1 MSHARKEYGDFMS
14 LTPDAYDAVL
24 ALGQVAGKAGMDKQL
39 LELIK
44 LRASQ
49 INGCAFCVQYHI
61 LEGETLGVP
70 TDKLN
75 LVVVWREAPQFSQ
88 RERAALAWTE
98 ALTLLS
104 AGVSD
109 EVYVEAS
116 AEFSEKELAYLTS
129 AIASINVWNRFG
141 AAFRWTP
148 PARKT
153 AVGAAASEKPALSK
167 SAVAM
172 QRSGGAAPLLPAD
185 RRSPYDPR
193 RGVAAGIAGIV
204 HQTAHKG

>member
-1 MSHARKEYGDFMS
+1 MSHARSEYKDFMT
-14 LTPDAYDAVL
+14 LAPDAYATVL
-24 ALGQVAGKAGMDKQL
+24 ALGKIAANAGIDRQL

-61 LEGETLGVP
+61 MESEKLGVP

-98 ALTLLS
+98 ALTLLAS
-104 AGVSD
+104 GVSD
-109 EVYVEAS
+109 EVYAEANR
-116 AEFSEKELAYLTS
+116 EFSEKELTYLTS

-148 PARKT
+148 PARQKT
-153 AVGAAASEKPALSK
+153 VGAAAS
-167 SAVAM
+167 
-172 QRSGGAAPLLPAD
+172 
-185 RRSPYDPR
+185 
-193 RGVAAGIAGIV
+193 
-204 HQTAHKG
+204 